1 MHNKVQYTFYSCK
14 SKLQFR
20 FQKEIIFLLCTLT
33 HNHVLFMHNIFYP
46 LMESQTDYTN
56 YIIYNPEGKIKQL
69 EYINNTVQ
77 LGSTVVALKNSKVGV
92 FVTHNEK
99 RSKFAKQQKKI
110 FQIDDKSLFSFSGIT
125 NDGTKIVK
133 YLKNNTVYE
142 NIRKGR
148 NIHPIH
154 VFDDLCLDA
163 CFRTLV
169 NGKRLY
175 GVQGLLLTDYD
186 GISLVL
192 FDPKGSAKE
201 VCGMSI
207 GNRSQSCRTIL
218 EDTCE
223 TFEELNVEQLVD
235 LGIKSI
241 KNAFPEPGALNSD
254 NVDIWVLE
262 TSCGIRHINSEN
274 YF

>member
-1 MHNKVQYTFYSCK
+1 
-14 SKLQFR
+14 
-20 FQKEIIFLLCTLT
+20 
-33 HNHVLFMHNIFYP
+33 
-46 LMESQTDYTN
+46 MESQTDYTN